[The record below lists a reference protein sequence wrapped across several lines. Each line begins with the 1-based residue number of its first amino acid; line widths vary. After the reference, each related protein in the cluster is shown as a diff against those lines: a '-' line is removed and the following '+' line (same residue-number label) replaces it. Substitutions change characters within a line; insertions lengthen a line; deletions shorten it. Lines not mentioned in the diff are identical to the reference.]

1 VRISLLAAGDLVYS
15 IDRGALVVVP
25 IRRVHRQPVTALHRM
40 VELKLAHGATIRIS
54 PRHPTGDGSDFG
66 ALAAGDT
73 VDGVRVIGAG
83 LVDYAEPF
91 TYDILPE
98 SDSGM
103 YFAGA
108 S

>member
-1 VRISLLAAGDLVYS
+1 
-15 IDRGALVVVP
+15 
-25 IRRVHRQPVTALHRM
+25 M

-54 PRHPTGDGSDFG
+54 PRHPTGDGRHFG
-66 ALAAGDT
+66 ALAVGDT
-73 VDGVRVIGAG
+73 VDGVRVIGAS

-103 YFAGA
+103 YFAGGVLIGSTLSSGSGGPVMSIDSPRSVRRA
-108 S
+108 SVRSITNIARP